1 MSEKDPENLRSIYQ
15 AHCTQYENLMSRRFS
30 LLTIVPGATVASFA
44 ITLFSNPTNSG
55 LSNLIFPL
63 GLAGI
68 CFLIGLFCVARISLR
83 EGKSF
88 YNRIQQMEIEMGGDK
103 RTSFHE
109 DWLFNQENV
118 ASLIFAASF
127 AGWICVALWF
137 MLGSTAAFTTSIV
150 LFFIILI
157 LSKIILNSDVPRG
170 DRPDFLQN
178 SSNRDQYNIS
188 GTQQSQSEYS

>member
-1 MSEKDPENLRSIYQ
+1 
-15 AHCTQYENLMSRRFS
+15 
-30 LLTIVPGATVASFA
+30 
-44 ITLFSNPTNSG
+44 
-55 LSNLIFPL
+55 
-63 GLAGI
+63 
-68 CFLIGLFCVARISLR
+68 
-83 EGKSF
+83 
-88 YNRIQQMEIEMGGDK
+88 MGGDK

-137 MLGSTAAFTTSIV
+137 VVGSTAAFTTSIV

-170 DRPDFLQN
+170 DRPNVLPQ
-178 SSNRDQYNIS
+178 SSIEISTIYLAHNKVNLNILEFS
-188 GTQQSQSEYS
+188 SH